1 MANVALINLA
11 RWEWFRFRRRPALW
25 VVVGLVLAGAVAQLG
40 VQAWL
45 IDGEGGASSYRF
57 PGWVMVTAGEAGPLL
72 AVALAAAALG
82 GDFGSGVWRALVARG
97 IPRWQAALSKLL
109 VVSLALNLLLAGVW
123 ILAAVVGLAVGV
135 GAEPAGGAMPTL
147 PDDGAGGWGAAVGSL
162 GAVGLTLVAY
172 AGLGAALTVA
182 GRATAFG
189 LGIGIAIIL
198 FESLIYPLAGFIA
211 DAAWGI
217 ALDDY
222 TRWTL
227 WGATRGLIRGDD
239 DLSAWAF
246 LGPTVAYAALCWG
259 LALVILER
267 RDVDSGRG

>member
-1 MANVALINLA
+1 
-11 RWEWFRFRRRPALW
+11 
-25 VVVGLVLAGAVAQLG
+25 
-40 VQAWL
+40 
-45 IDGEGGASSYRF
+45 
-57 PGWVMVTAGEAGPLL
+57 MVTAGEAGPLL

-135 GAEPAGGAMPTL
+135 GAEPAGGGMPT
-147 PDDGAGGWGAAVGSL
+147 PAGEGADGWGAAVGSL
-162 GAVGLTLVAY
+162 GAVGLTLLAY
-172 AGLGAALTVA
+172 AGLGAALTVT

-189 LGIGIAIIL
+189 LGLGIAIIL
-198 FESLIYPLAGFIA
+198 FEATIYPLAGYIA
-211 DAAWGI
+211 DWAWGI

-227 WGATRGLIRGDD
+227 WGATRGLIRGND